1 MEVQRISCV
10 AAAGLEHRATENVSF
25 HGFVIPKG
33 TSVFRKIVQ
42 VGIKVQIG
50 RILKVNKS
58 TGCNEAVHVG
68 ILGILLL

>member
-1 MEVQRISCV
+1 MSCV

-50 RILKVNKS
+50 KILKINKS
-58 TGCNEAVHVG
+58 AGWNKAVQVGSFG
-68 ILGILLL
+68 ILVL